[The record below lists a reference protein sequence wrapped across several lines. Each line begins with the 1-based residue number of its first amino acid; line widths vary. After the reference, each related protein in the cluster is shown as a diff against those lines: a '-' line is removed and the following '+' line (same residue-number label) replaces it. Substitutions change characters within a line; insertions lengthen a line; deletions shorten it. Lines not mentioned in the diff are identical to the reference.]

1 LIEEDKSSTWKDVLE
16 LSTTD
21 VTVNST
27 LRVYRDE
34 PREKQLI
41 RMVCALTSQKHEM
54 HELLVKKKMTES
66 ATMRIEGEGNCLRLV
81 KQLAEMR
88 EVFKNYVSQDAWENG
103 HRELTGEEASEYI
116 NELIDAERAKTKEK
130 S

>member
-16 LSTTD
+16 LSMAD
-21 VTVNST
+21 VTVT
-27 LRVYRDE
+27 AILRAFRDE

-41 RMVCALTSQKHEM
+41 RMVCALTHEKHEM
-54 HELLVKKKMTES
+54 NRLLVRKMMTES
-66 ATMRIEGEGNCLRLV
+66 ATMKIEGEGNSLRLV

-116 NELIDAERAKTKEK
+116 NNLIDEERAKRK